1 MYYYTKTQK
10 WYFKQKI
17 LRYKLN
23 YTDWNNITS
32 FFKPWYKSDKFYL
45 FAIEKYI
52 LTVFLDSFENKIY
65 WVSRYLEFAFTHY
78 ARGYVGNIFT
88 DVF

>member
-1 MYYYTKTQK
+1 MYYYTKTKK

-32 FFKPWYKSDKFYL
+32 FFKP
-45 FAIEKYI
+45 INHG
-52 LTVFLDSFENKIY
+52 TNQTSFIC
-65 WVSRYLEFAFTHY
+65 LL
-78 ARGYVGNIFT
+78 
-88 DVF
+88 